1 MATFPG
7 GSAYA
12 MVRDI
17 ADGHVL
23 MTERHLQRMAAPD
36 LEQLRFE
43 LDRHMREIRG
53 DQPSLEDLPAVQNR
67 NRRIQRINTAL
78 MVLRSYKMKRR
89 M

>member
-17 ADGHVL
+17 ADGHLL
-23 MTERHLQRMAAPD
+23 MTERHLQRMEPSD

-53 DQPSLEDLPAVQNR
+53 DQPSLEDLPAVQSR
-67 NRRIQRINTAL
+67 NRRIQRLNTARL
-78 MVLRSYKMKRR
+78 ILRNVRQRKR
-89 M
+89 